1 MNKVILIGRLARDPE
16 VRYTQSAEPLAVCS
30 FAVAVDK
37 PYSRNRQEEK
47 LTADFINC
55 VCFGKRGE
63 NIGHFFRKGNRIAL
77 TGRIQTRS
85 YTDQQGNKRYVT
97 EVVVDDF
104 EFVES
109 KAERAA
115 SGSSSE
121 FPQYSAPAKNN
132 DSAPDGFFFSDDD
145 SADDSDLPFF

>member
-37 PYSRNRQEEK
+37 PYSRNRQEGEA
-47 LTADFINC
+47 TADFINC

-63 NIGHFFRKGNRIAL
+63 NIGQYFRKGNRIAI
-77 TGRIQTRS
+77 TGRIQTRN

-104 EFVES
+104 EFVEP
-109 KAERAA
+109 KAE
-115 SGSSSE
+115 GT
-121 FPQYSAPAKNN
+121 KKD
-132 DSAPDGFFFSDDD
+132 DSVPDYTDSGFFYNSEEATEDE
-145 SADDSDLPFF
+145 LPFY